1 MWAEHLV
8 SKGHEVV
15 FSEPKMVYWDIKDS
29 LGNYYEVKLD
39 EKALY
44 YARKQNRPPN
54 MFMEYWSTKRNE
66 ACGVMVLEVN
76 YFVYIVKQ
84 LEKCFMAYVFD
95 YEPMKEHLIKTE
107 YKSRDNSATGDN
119 NALGWLVPIHEITNS
134 SDSGFIKSVIL

>member
-1 MWAEHLV
+1 
-8 SKGHEVV
+8 
-15 FSEPKMVYWDIKDS
+15 MVYWDIKDS

-84 LEKCFMAYVFD
+84 LDKCFMAYVFD
-95 YEPMKEHLIKTE
+95 YETMKEHLIKTE

-134 SDSGFIKSVIL
+134 PDSGYLKSVIL